1 MQEITDYGK
10 VFETLVQKTQDYI
23 VGNNLSAMVLGIS
36 GGIDSTVVAAI
47 CHEVSKRT
55 NIPLIGRSL
64 PTTNNKTNEVSTAD
78 LVGKAFCTDYKVCPI
93 DRFYHQFMIDIVHKE
108 TGSVRYKQNELTG
121 GFTIDLEDC
130 LKFQTPI
137 ANGNIQARLRMIY
150 LYNLASIHR
159 GLVMDTDNLTE
170 NNLGYFTIH
179 GDVGD
184 FNPIGGLW
192 KTEVFKLAEWL
203 ISYYRTNSI
212 KTMEKSGLVD
222 YSEWEE
228 AVNADS
234 LIYAIEESLKL
245 KPTAG
250 LGITNNDLEE
260 IGAESYDQVD
270 DVLKVILAWKMI
282 TVPSKYNFN
291 NFIESDFISE
301 LTYIPEEIIESAN
314 LDGATGIKEFWY
326 IVLPMAYGT
335 LSLFIV
341 TGVAGIFLAQY
352 AAYDMYGGY
361 ASTRIQGVGYW
372 FYVSM
377 LNRFSEVSRSAE
389 LPYYAALG
397 VCLTFITLPLMF
409 ITKWATEKF
418 GPSEE

>member
-1 MQEITDYGK
+1 MTEIKDYGV
-10 VFETLVQKTQDYI
+10 VFETIVTKTAEYLIQ
-23 VGNNLSAMVLGIS
+23 NNIKAQVIGIS

-78 LVGKAFCTDYKVCPI
+78 LVGKAFCNDFKVYPI

-108 TGSVRYKQNELTG
+108 TGSVRYIQNEYTG

-203 ISYYRTNSI
+203 MNWYGSYTHTYFYTDAPEIIDYKQGNLAKAVAI
-212 KTMEKSGLVD
+212 K
-222 YSEWEE
+222 
-228 AVNADS
+228 
-234 LIYAIEESLKL
+234 ESLKL

-270 DVLKVILAWKMI
+270 RIL
-282 TVPSKYNFN
+282 
-291 NFIESDFISE
+291 
-301 LTYIPEEIIESAN
+301 
-314 LDGATGIKEFWY
+314 
-326 IVLPMAYGT
+326 
-335 LSLFIV
+335 
-341 TGVAGIFLAQY
+341 Q
-352 AAYDMYGGY
+352 
-361 ASTRIQGVGYW
+361 
-372 FYVSM
+372 
-377 LNRFSEVSRSAE
+377 
-389 LPYYAALG
+389 
-397 VCLTFITLPLMF
+397 CLTDNSISTDTIDDIPDAVLEAVVKRHNASKFKRKQLPIKITRDE
-409 ITKWATEKF
+409 IV
-418 GPSEE
+418 

>member
-1 MQEITDYGK
+1 MKEITDYGK
-10 VFETLVQKTQDYI
+10 VFETLIEKTAKYLVD
-23 VGNNLSAMVLGIS
+23 NNIKAQVIGIS

-78 LVGKAFCTDYKVCPI
+78 LVGKAFCNDYKVYPI

-108 TGSVRYKQNELTG
+108 TGSVRYKQNEYTG

-150 LYNLASIHR
+150 LYNLASIHK

-192 KTEVFKLAEWL
+192 KTEVFKLAEYL
-203 ISYYRTNSI
+203 IDFYRMTGQIDRSIAMFNSW
-212 KTMEKSGLVD
+212 S
-222 YSEWEE
+222 
-228 AVNADS
+228 
-234 LIYAIEESLKL
+234 L

-260 IGAESYDQVD
+260 IGAESYEQVD
-270 DVLKVILAWKMI
+270 RIL
-282 TVPSKYNFN
+282 
-291 NFIESDFISE
+291 
-301 LTYIPEEIIESAN
+301 
-314 LDGATGIKEFWY
+314 
-326 IVLPMAYGT
+326 
-335 LSLFIV
+335 
-341 TGVAGIFLAQY
+341 Q
-352 AAYDMYGGY
+352 
-361 ASTRIQGVGYW
+361 
-372 FYVSM
+372 
-377 LNRFSEVSRSAE
+377 
-389 LPYYAALG
+389 
-397 VCLTFITLPLMF
+397 CLTDDSISTDTIDDIPDTILEAVVKRHNASKFKRKQLPIKITRNE
-409 ITKWATEKF
+409 I
-418 GPSEE
+418 